1 MSAPVNASPRGRY
14 VEVCAGAGGFGLG
27 LHDAGWTGTGIEL
40 NSDAAE
46 THRRH
51 VGPCLTAD
59 VTTIGAPHPADFAC
73 GGVPCQ
79 PFSSAGKGLA
89 LDDPRGRLFES
100 LLRFADETG
109 ARACV
114 MENVRGLV
122 SKGVLPHIARAFEA
136 RGFKVTHRIL
146 NAADFGVPQVRH
158 RLFVAGF
165 RREEDFARFR
175 WPEPTHDRGGL
186 ILPRWRTVREAL
198 ELGAGDF
205 VQIRDSGPNSP
216 QAKVPPRTVDAP
228 AYCLT
233 AAASGRAPG
242 GITLSLLD
250 RPSPTIGADGA
261 DTGGAEPLANA
272 ATRRRLVSALG
283 RRLTPEDCAI
293 LQDFP
298 RGMTFCGA
306 KGSQHRQIGNA
317 VPRRLG
323 AAVARSVWAALYG
336 GATHV

>member
-1 MSAPVNASPRGRY
+1 MTALLTYCACIHASPRGRY
-14 VEVCAGAGGFGLG
+14 VEVCAGAGGWGLG

-40 NSDAAE
+40 NGDAAE

-59 VTTIGAPHPADFAC
+59 VTTVGAPHPADFAC

-100 LLRFADETG
+100 LLRHADESG
-109 ARACV
+109 ARACA

-122 SKGVLPHIARAFEA
+122 SNGVLPHITGAFEA
-136 RGFKVTHRIL
+136 RGFRAVYRVL
-146 NAADFGVPQVRH
+146 NAADFGVPQVRL
-158 RLFVAGF
+158 RLFVVGF

-175 WPEPTHDRGGL
+175 WPEATHDRGGL

-198 ELGAGDF
+198 DLGDGAF
-205 VQIRDSGPNSP
+205 RSGRIDGATGWNG
-216 QAKVPPRTVDAP
+216 QRLLDVDAP
-228 AYCLT
+228 APAVT
-233 AAASGRAPG
+233 SRTNQEFIDP
-242 GITLSLLD
+242 LD
-250 RPSPTIGADGA
+250 RPSPTIGAGGA
-261 DTGGAEPLANA
+261 DTGGAKPHANA

-298 RGMTFCGA
+298 RGMTFCGT

-323 AAVARSVWAALYG
+323 AAVARSVWSALYG
-336 GATHV
+336 GAAHV